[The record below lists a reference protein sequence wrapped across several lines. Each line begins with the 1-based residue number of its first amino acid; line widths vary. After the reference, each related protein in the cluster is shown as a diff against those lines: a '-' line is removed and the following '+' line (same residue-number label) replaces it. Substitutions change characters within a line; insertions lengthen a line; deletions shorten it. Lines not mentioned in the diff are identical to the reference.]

1 MEEALGI
8 RREKSGFNRGNRTL
22 VRYADDFIVA
32 CKTEADAKLVVS
44 QLANWLQ
51 IRGLS
56 FCSEKTQI
64 VHANQGFYF
73 LCFNVR
79 LYNSGTKQKLL
90 IKPSKSSQVKLRYNL
105 KTICKSLIGKPIAK
119 VLAQIN
125 PIIRGWVNYF
135 RIGVSKRIF
144 ASMDYYMW
152 FRERSFVLKK
162 NLI

>member
-8 RREKSGFNRGNRTL
+8 RRDKTGANISSRTL

-32 CKTEADAKLVVS
+32 CKTEADAKSAVS

-56 FCSEKTQI
+56 FSSEKTQI
-64 VHANQGFYF
+64 VHASQGFDF
-73 LCFNVR
+73 LGFNVR
-79 LYNSGTKQKLL
+79 QYNSGTKRKLL

-105 KTICKSLIGKPIAK
+105 KTIWKSLIGKPIAK